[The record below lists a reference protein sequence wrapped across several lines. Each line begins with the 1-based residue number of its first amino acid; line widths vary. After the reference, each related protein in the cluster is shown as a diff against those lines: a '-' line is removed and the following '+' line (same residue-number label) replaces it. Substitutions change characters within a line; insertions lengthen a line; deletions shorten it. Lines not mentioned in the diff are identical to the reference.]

1 MTPSEKLTTED
12 IKAAINFDIF
22 DDTVGAEDAVEITD
36 S

>member
-22 DDTVGAEDAVEITD
+22 DDTIGAEDADDISD